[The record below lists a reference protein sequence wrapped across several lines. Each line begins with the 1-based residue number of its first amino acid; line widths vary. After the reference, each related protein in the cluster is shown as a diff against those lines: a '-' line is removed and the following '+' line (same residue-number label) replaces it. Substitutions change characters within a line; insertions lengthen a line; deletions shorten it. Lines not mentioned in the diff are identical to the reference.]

1 MSRLKRS
8 GFTLIELLVVV
19 LIIGI
24 LMALLLPAL
33 SKARA
38 ASRRNAAKATMNTL
52 VMALERYRDDFK
64 YYPPEDKF
72 GTTGVSPIVADTGSK
87 ILAYYLCQRF
97 ADGEM
102 HFGPYVD
109 LSNARL
115 QDGDKLISP
124 LGGFYR
130 YKIFADSA
138 GIPQSYMLIDP
149 GEDKLLGLNDA
160 LQPDNSDSNADGIP
174 DDRDNIYS
182 SDLGQ

>member
-1 MSRLKRS
+1 MSRRS

-33 SKARA
+33 GKARA
-38 ASRRNAAKATMNTL
+38 ASRRSAAKATMHTIA
-52 VMALERYRDDFK
+52 MALEKYREDFK
-64 YYPPEDKF
+64 YYPPDDKL
-72 GTTGVSPIVADTGSK
+72 GTTPIGPLQADTGSK
-87 ILAYYLCQRF
+87 VLAYYLCQRF

-109 LSNARL
+109 LSSARL
-115 QDGDKLISP
+115 VDGDKMVSP

-130 YKIFADSA
+130 YKIFTDSA
-138 GIPQSYMLIDP
+138 GLPQSYTVVDP
-149 GEDKLLGLNDA
+149 GEDRLLGLNDM
-160 LQPDNSDSNADGIP
+160 LQPDNSDANGDGVP

-182 SDLGQ
+182 SEQ